1 MRRSL
6 MRRAAKGAVCAM
18 AAALL
23 AAACSA
29 DPTPT
34 PAVTAEEARDRAA
47 AALRALSSAR
57 FRVTHENDASTNIG
71 FASLT
76 EAEGDAL
83 FPDRARFT
91 LQAATA
97 LFPNA
102 SLQIDVVQIGET
114 TYLRDGIS
122 RQWQTLPAGTLG
134 IDFSNVAGSIA
145 DALAS
150 MRSAE
155 LADSRGSVRRLT
167 GLVDAASL
175 RGLVPAAPEGETLR
189 VEAWTEREDFLPRG
203 IRVEGALFPDD
214 PPDIARTLEISRFDV
229 PVVIEPPG

>member
-1 MRRSL
+1 MRKSL
-6 MRRAAKGAVCAM
+6 MQGAACAM

-23 AAACSA
+23 AAACAA
-29 DPTPT
+29 DPSPT
-34 PAVTAEEARDRAA
+34 PAATPEEVRDRAA
-47 AALRALSSAR
+47 DALRSLSSAH
-57 FRVTHENDASTNIG
+57 FRVTHEADASTNIG

-76 EAEGDAL
+76 EAEGDGL

-102 SLQIDVVQIGET
+102 ALQIDVVQIGET

-122 RQWQTLPAGTLG
+122 RQWQILPAGTLG
-134 IDFSNVAGSIA
+134 IDFSDVAGSVA

-150 MRSAE
+150 MRSPE
-155 LADSRGSVRRLT
+155 LADGGRDSHRLS
-167 GLVDAASL
+167 GVVDAAAL
-175 RGLVPAAPEGETLR
+175 RGFVPAAPEDGTLR
-189 VEAWTEREDFLPRG
+189 VEIWAGREDYLARR

-214 PPDIARTLEISRFDV
+214 PPDIARSLEISRYDE
-229 PVVIEPPG
+229 PVVIEPPI

>member
-1 MRRSL
+1 MRMS
-6 MRRAAKGAVCAM
+6 MTRRAAQGAVCAM
-18 AAALL
+18 AAVML
-23 AAACSA
+23 AAACAA

-34 PAVTAEEARDRAA
+34 PAATPEEVRDRAA
-47 AALRALSSAR
+47 DALRALSSAH
-57 FRVTHENDASTNIG
+57 FRVTHEADASTNIG

-76 EAEGDAL
+76 EAEGDGL

-102 SLQIDVVQIGET
+102 TLQIDVVQIGET

-122 RQWQTLPAGTLG
+122 RQWQVLPAGTLG
-134 IDFSNVAGSIA
+134 IDFSDVAGSVA

-150 MRSAE
+150 MRSPQ
-155 LADSRGSVRRLT
+155 LADGGGDAHRLS
-167 GLVDAASL
+167 GGVDAPAL
-175 RGLVPAAPEGETLR
+175 RGFVPAAPEDGTLR
-189 VEAWTEREDFLPRG
+189 VDVWAGREDYLARR

-214 PPDIARTLEISRFDV
+214 PPDIARALEISRYDE
-229 PVVIEPPG
+229 PVAIEPPI

>member
-1 MRRSL
+1 MRMS
-6 MRRAAKGAVCAM
+6 MTRRAAQGAICAM
-18 AAALL
+18 AAAC
-23 AAACSA
+23 AAACAA

-34 PAVTAEEARDRAA
+34 PAATPAEVRDRAA
-47 AALRALSSAR
+47 DALRALSSAR
-57 FRVTHENDASTNIG
+57 FRVTHEADASTNIG

-76 EAEGDAL
+76 EAEGDGL

-102 SLQIDVVQIGET
+102 TLQIDVVQIGET

-122 RQWQTLPAGTLG
+122 RQWQILPAGTLG
-134 IDFSNVAGSIA
+134 IDFSDVAGSVA

-150 MRSAE
+150 MRSPKLTDGGGDAH
-155 LADSRGSVRRLT
+155 RLS
-167 GLVDAASL
+167 GVVDAAAL
-175 RGLVPAAPEGETLR
+175 RGFVPAAPEDGTLR
-189 VEAWTEREDFLPRG
+189 VDVWAGREDYLARR

-214 PPDIARTLEISRFDV
+214 PPDIARTLEISRYDE
-229 PVVIEPPG
+229 PVVIEPPI